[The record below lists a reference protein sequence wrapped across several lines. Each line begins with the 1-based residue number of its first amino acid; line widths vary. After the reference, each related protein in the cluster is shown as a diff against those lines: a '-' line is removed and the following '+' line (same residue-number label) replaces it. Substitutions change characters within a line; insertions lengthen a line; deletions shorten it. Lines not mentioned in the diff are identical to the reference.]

1 MLCALQ
7 LQIRVGAYGRGQVSS
22 HADVR
27 SMILLKQTSTLST
40 TTLQAVAELLRANN

>member
-40 TTLQAVAELLRANN
+40 TLQAVAELLRANN